1 MKASWPYNNEIFLV
15 DEFLS
20 KEEIDLI
27 VKYLR
32 MFFKDDPINI
42 SDEEFDALRETVM
55 NKMDEVSERAINV
68 FNKHHCIQE
77 ELEFTT
83 FNNFVRVDG
92 IGISAHHDN
101 NRPGALKKVRYGCV
115 LYLTDDFD
123 GGELNYTELG
133 IQYKPVAGQIIFHT
147 GEEEYIHKVNNV
159 SNGIRFTVA
168 VFVLEK

>member
-15 DEFLS
+15 DDFLS
-20 KEEIDLI
+20 KDEIKPI

-32 MFFKDDPINI
+32 MFFKDDPMTV
-42 SDEEFDALRETVM
+42 SEEDFVNLRESVM
-55 NKMDEVSERAINV
+55 EKMDQVSERAITI
-68 FNKHHCIQE
+68 FNQHHCIPE

-83 FNNFVRVDG
+83 FNNFVRVDS
-92 IGISAHHDN
+92 IGISEHHDD

-115 LYLTDDFD
+115 LYLTEDFD

-133 IQYKPVAGQIIFHT
+133 IQYKPVAGQIIFHP
-147 GEEEYIHKVNNV
+147 GEEKYMHKVNNV

-168 VFVLEK
+168 VFILEK